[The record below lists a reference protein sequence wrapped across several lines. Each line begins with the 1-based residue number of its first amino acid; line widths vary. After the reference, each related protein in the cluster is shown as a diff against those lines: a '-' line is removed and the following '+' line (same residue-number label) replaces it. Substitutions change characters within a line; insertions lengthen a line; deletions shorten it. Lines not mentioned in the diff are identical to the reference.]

1 MMTEVI
7 DEFRWV
13 IVIVI
18 LYRNRSRRVRLEPTV
33 KEEFFE

>member
-7 DEFRWV
+7 DEFRLV

-18 LYRNRSRRVRLEPTV
+18 LYRSQSRRVRLEPTV
-33 KEEFFE
+33 KEGFFE